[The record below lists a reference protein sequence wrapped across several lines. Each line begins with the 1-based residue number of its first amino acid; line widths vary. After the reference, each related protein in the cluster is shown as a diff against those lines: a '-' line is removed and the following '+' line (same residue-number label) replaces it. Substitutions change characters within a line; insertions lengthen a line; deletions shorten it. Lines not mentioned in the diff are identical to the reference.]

1 MAIFKRKNFSR
12 DIIAALG
19 WPIDPKPG
27 DVFEDCNFSQ
37 LTPGFKIPDT
47 FTGLTFRRCNLVN
60 VLPPGDAIIQ
70 ESLVVQISR
79 CTNLRP
85 DLIDKGLTPCEENCE
100 HVVDV
105 DEIQVDDGD
114 PIFIYQYEDKRV

>member
-1 MAIFKRKNFSR
+1 MATFRRKNFSR
-12 DIIAALG
+12 DIIAAFG
-19 WPIDPKPG
+19 WPINPQPG

-37 LTPGFKIPDT
+37 VAPGYKIPDT
-47 FTGLTFRRCNLVN
+47 YTGLTFKNCNMVN
-60 VLPPGDAIIQ
+60 VIPPVDAVLIGCL
-70 ESLVVQISR
+70 SVQISR

-85 DLIDKGLTPCEENCE
+85 DFINLGLEPCDENCV

-114 PIFIYQYEDKRV
+114 PIFIYQYEDLRV